1 MTTLLQSN
9 EDILAIPVGHEWR
22 SQPYEVTLDWNLQ
35 FGELVGDLNEV
46 HVHPESSKRFQSHL
60 GDRLVRQGSGTF
72 SQAVSQIHQ
81 VFMFDEPVEII
92 LTHDS
97 TSYLRP
103 ARNGDFITY
112 LYTLKSSE
120 RKYDW
125 IRVAWYINATNQDG
139 KVVLTSDI
147 ETRYYKAILR

>member
-1 MTTLLQSN
+1 
-9 EDILAIPVGHEWR
+9 
-22 SQPYEVTLDWNLQ
+22 
-35 FGELVGDLNEV
+35 
-46 HVHPESSKRFQSHL
+46 
-60 GDRLVRQGSGTF
+60 
-72 SQAVSQIHQ
+72 
-81 VFMFDEPVEII
+81 MFDEPVEII